1 MLKMNHV
8 KKNYPNFTLNC
19 TLEVKPGYITGL
31 IGQNGSGKTTAFKS
45 ALNLIS
51 TDDGTIEILGK
62 NLADIKS
69 KDKENL
75 GIVLS
80 DSGFS
85 GYLSIK
91 DLVPILKNFYQK
103 FNTDYFLKQC
113 QRFALPPQKKIKEF
127 STGMKAKLKLLIA
140 ISHEAS
146 FLILD
151 EPTAGL
157 DVIARDEIL
166 NLLREFMEQ
175 NENRSIL
182 ISSHISSD
190 LEGLCDDFYM
200 IHDGEIIFHEET
212 DILLSDY
219 AILKISKEKL
229 HEIDQHYILKIK
241 EETFGYSCL
250 TKEKQFYLDNYPDVV
265 VENGTIDELITM
277 MIRGEDL

>member
-127 STGMKAKLKLLIA
+127 SAGMKAKLKLLIA

>member
-62 NLADIKS
+62 NLSDINS

-91 DLVPILKNFYQK
+91 DLVPILKNLYQK
-103 FNTDYFLKQC
+103 FDTDYFLGQC
-113 QRFALPPQKKIKEF
+113 QRFELPQRKKIKEF